1 MLAQTTGLPSK
12 YNGYEIISIV
22 EGNKALSGLNAST
35 FQGMIDRNELLYQED
50 NAKYHLGYL
59 GTWGNHTKETFPMIS
74 KLLEKGSEILVD
86 GFFGSFTFDKLT
98 TILREE

>member
-1 MLAQTTGLPSK
+1 MLAQTTGLPNK

-50 NAKYHLGYL
+50 ND
-59 GTWGNHTKETFPMIS
+59 
-74 KLLEKGSEILVD
+74 LVY
-86 GFFGSFTFDKLT
+86 
-98 TILREE
+98 I